1 MDRAM
6 THLSR
11 NLLRNGCSSRVP
23 SATMEVP
30 FAPAAA
36 ASATFA
42 GPATTRAT
50 TTMMLVELLLKLMLL
65 RSTTACTVAP
75 RNEAQLLPLGTQ
87 DLARDLHIFGQLLSA
102 EGLRDLVHTS
112 PELAPEKE
120 CPSEVLQGLYATWK
134 SSSQIPLEGMGV
146 CALIPK
152 EVQGDDPHASARQ
165 HEHRQDGRCLRRVL
179 LARGCRHEASRQE
192 FDPVQVLQQHRG
204 EGGLC
209 QLAERPLQDSH
220 QRVKGGQVEID
231 VRVPHIVRQPH
242 RHERHDSA
250 Q

>member
-120 CPSEVLQGLYATWK
+120 CPSEVLQGL
-134 SSSQIPLEGMGV
+134 
-146 CALIPK
+146 ALIPK
-152 EVQGDDPHASARQ
+152 EVQGDDPMQARGSMNIGKMAAVCDGSSLQGDADMKPLGKSLTLSKSFSNTEAREASVNWRSAR
-165 HEHRQDGRCLRRVL
+165 
-179 LARGCRHEASRQE
+179 
-192 FDPVQVLQQHRG
+192 F
-204 EGGLC
+204 
-209 QLAERPLQDSH
+209 
-220 QRVKGGQVEID
+220 K
-231 VRVPHIVRQPH
+231 
-242 RHERHDSA
+242 
-250 Q
+250 